1 MDYSLEMKRFIVE
14 AKQDYTYDLLS
25 VMESE
30 SEFMLSC
37 LESMSII
44 DGMDTLLEAKG
55 GPGIWEKI
63 KEFFKNLMGVFT
75 SKVKSFSD
83 RDLKWLNAN
92 VNKLKN
98 TNVDGISMELL
109 SYWKV
114 DFNTIKNTTQST
126 INRLFADIK
135 SVKKILIN
143 ASAKNDKLS
152 ELVKFDA
159 FTKYDNGDGSTEGYK
174 NYLRTG
180 NNKGSKPVTIEGAEL
195 KRLIPGFIDY
205 CLSYERDVVPFIKT
219 QMNFIDRETKTI
231 ESRIKSVKEHTL
243 LVEDCILT
251 ESELRYCQGFEILT
265 EADENIS
272 VTTVKVNK
280 STEENNDETKKDNN
294 SKDTNS
300 TDDKKEDYYSN
311 TSKAELKYLNEGL
324 SNIKL
329 VLTSTMTVLEEKYV
343 TYMKVLR
350 AVMSSGKEE
359 EGENIVKNAK
369 K

>member
-30 SEFMLSC
+30 SEFVLSC

-44 DGMDTLLEAKG
+44 DGMDTILEAKG

-63 KEFFKNLMGVFT
+63 KEFFKNLMAVFT
-75 SKVKSFSD
+75 RKVESFSD
-83 RDLKWLNAN
+83 RDLKWLTANAT
-92 VNKLKN
+92 KLKN

-109 SYWKV
+109 PYWKV
-114 DFNTIKNTTQST
+114 DYSTIKNTTQRI
-126 INRLFADIK
+126 INTLFTDIK
-135 SVKKILIN
+135 YIKKALIN
-143 ASAKNDKLS
+143 NEKYSDLI
-152 ELVKFDA
+152 KFNA
-159 FTKYDNGDGSTEGYK
+159 FAKYDNGDGSTEGFK

-180 NNKGSKPVTIEGAEL
+180 NNKGSKPVTIEGSEL
-195 KRLIPGFIDY
+195 KRLIPKFIDY
-205 CLSYERDVVPFIKT
+205 CLSYEREVVPFIKA
-219 QMNFIDRETKTI
+219 QMNYIDRETKTI

-265 EADENIS
+265 EADENVS
-272 VTTVKVNK
+272 VTSVKVNK
-280 STEENNDETKKDNN
+280 STEDNKEETKKDNK
-294 SKDTNS
+294 SKDNNS

-329 VLTSTMTVLEEKYV
+329 VLTSTMTVLEERYV